1 MHRVELGP
9 VIVALMSSR
18 SHPTKVLEV
27 YSQTQ
32 VIALAPGSPSIKPQ
46 NWDASPLWQS
56 RSIGLWTLMGAN
68 VDKVGN
74 LHCRSGKFFGCLCA
88 DYWVASGP
96 IIRAQKDFAER
107 KMRAF
112 DDLCSTSQAF
122 GIIYM
127 PHCARTFK

>member
-74 LHCRSGKFFGCLCA
+74 LHCRSG
-88 DYWVASGP
+88 P

-112 DDLCSTSQAF
+112 DDLCNAKWAKMYCLMTTVSVVS
-122 GIIYM
+122 
-127 PHCARTFK
+127 REE